1 MSELRQRLVAAIVP
15 VCSLTLLALMTGL
28 ILASAGST
36 FGYDYDAYIDGPR
49 RFLDGRPL
57 YDPAI
62 TGAGPHGLFLY
73 PPPFAL
79 AMLPFSWPPEAVARF
94 VWVMA
99 MAVCMPIGAVLLP
112 VRRDIRWTIVLL
124 AAFDWLVLY
133 SIKLGQVGPL
143 LFLLFAAAW
152 RWLDRVWPVA
162 IAIAV
167 GTLVKV
173 QPAILIVWAAVTGRW
188 RLVWASL
195 GILVAV
201 CGVSTVFTGIGAW
214 PDYLTL
220 LRRISPAADVVNN
233 CSLGAVLYQAGVQ
246 EDVANNVQWLS
257 TAVAA
262 GAVLLAWRYARP
274 VAAFQIT
281 VLASQLLTPL
291 LWDHYAMLLLLPA
304 AWLLE
309 RGRYWAVAFPLF
321 SWVSILGWTSLEG
334 SPDRWLATGTIPLT
348 FFVCLAALLWE
359 ARIDRREA
367 ARGEGLQPA

>member
-1 MSELRQRLVAAIVP
+1 MSRRRERLAAAIVP
-15 VCSLTLLALMTGL
+15 ACSLALLVLMTAL
-28 ILASAGST
+28 VLASAGKT

-57 YDPAI
+57 YDPSI
-62 TGAGPHGLFLY
+62 IEAGPHGLFLY

-79 AMLPFSWPPEAVARF
+79 AMLPFAALPDAVARF

-112 VRRDIRWTIVLL
+112 VRRDVRWTIVLL
-124 AAFDWLVLY
+124 AALDWLVLY

-143 LFLLFAAAW
+143 LFLLFAVAW

-173 QPAILIVWAAVTGRW
+173 QPAILIVWAALAGRW
-188 RLVWASL
+188 RLVWASI
-195 GILVAV
+195 GILAAV
-201 CGVSTVFTGIGAW
+201 CAASTIFTGIGAW

-220 LRRISPAADVVNN
+220 LRRISPAASVINN
-233 CSLGAVLYQAGVQ
+233 CSLGAVLYQAGV
-246 EDVANNVQWLS
+246 EVDVANNIQWLS
-257 TAVAA
+257 TLVTA
-262 GAVLLAWRYARP
+262 GAVLLAWRFARP
-274 VAAFQIT
+274 VGAFQIT

-291 LWDHYAMLLLLPA
+291 LWDHYAMLLLLPV
-304 AWLLE
+304 AWLLQ
-309 RGRYWAVAFPLF
+309 RGRYWAVAFPLL
-321 SWVSILGWTSLEG
+321 SWLSILGWTSLKD

-348 FFVCLAALLWE
+348 FFLCLAALLWE
-359 ARIDRREA
+359 ARAERREA
-367 ARGEGLQPA
+367 ARAEGVQPA

>member
-1 MSELRQRLVAAIVP
+1 
-15 VCSLTLLALMTGL
+15 
-28 ILASAGST
+28 
-36 FGYDYDAYIDGPR
+36 
-49 RFLDGRPL
+49 
-57 YDPAI
+57 
-62 TGAGPHGLFLY
+62 
-73 PPPFAL
+73 
-79 AMLPFSWPPEAVARF
+79 
-94 VWVMA
+94 
-99 MAVCMPIGAVLLP
+99 
-112 VRRDIRWTIVLL
+112 
-124 AAFDWLVLY
+124 
-133 SIKLGQVGPL
+133 VGPL

-188 RLVWASL
+188 RLVWASF
-195 GILVAV
+195 GILVVV
-201 CGVSTVFTGIGAW
+201 CGVSTVFTGPGAW

-281 VLASQLLTPL
+281 ILASQLLTPL
-291 LWDHYAMLLLLPA
+291 LWDHYAMLLLLPV

-367 ARGEGLQPA
+367 ALAEGLQPA